1 MTPAST
7 NPPLYEP
14 PAKCSQRKAAV
25 LRSAY
30 EHLIP
35 GRVQGFHELGVDLV
49 MGQRQG
55 YRFWDIDGQE
65 FLDFH
70 LNGGVFTLGH
80 RNPEL
85 LAALRAS
92 LESLDI
98 GNHHFPSAARAELG
112 ETLARA
118 APGDLPYSVFT
129 SGGSEAIDV
138 AIKSARYATKRRK
151 IVALDIAYHGRTG
164 LSGAAGDD
172 ATAAFFHSDSPAEF
186 MKVPFEDLAALEKLL
201 IREDV
206 AAVLIETIP
215 ATFGFIAPSMGYLP
229 AIKELCERYGTLYIA
244 DEVQAGLGR
253 TGHMWAVSVWNVM
266 PSTPKVGSGC
276 SSIRSSLPWPQH
288 S

>member
-1 MTPAST
+1 MDPASS
-7 NPPLYEP
+7 NAPRYEP
-14 PAKCSQRKAAV
+14 PAECSEIKAAV

-35 GRVQGFHELGVDLV
+35 GRVQGFHELGIDLV

-85 LAALRAS
+85 VAILRTS

-98 GNHHFPSAARAELG
+98 GNHHFPSVARAELA

-129 SGGSEAIDV
+129 SGAPRANDSARTLLPEAELIADPLFSEAPLTVPRIPLLKVKVPVWMVV
-138 AIKSARYATKRRK
+138 ARIMWHAGFHPEIESYRRTKARA
-151 IVALDIAYHGRTG
+151 
-164 LSGAAGDD
+164 
-172 ATAAFFHSDSPAEF
+172 ATAADILVKRAETN
-186 MKVPFEDLAALEKLL
+186 DG
-201 IREDV
+201 I
-206 AAVLIETIP
+206 AVLVAHGYFNAIIGRVLKKR
-215 ATFGFIAPSMGYLP
+215 GFA
-229 AIKELCERYGTLYIA
+229 
-244 DEVQAGLGR
+244 R
-253 TGHMWAVSVWNVM
+253 TGSHRYRFWNAVLYER
-266 PSTPKVGSGC
+266 T
-276 SSIRSSLPWPQH
+276 
-288 S
+288 